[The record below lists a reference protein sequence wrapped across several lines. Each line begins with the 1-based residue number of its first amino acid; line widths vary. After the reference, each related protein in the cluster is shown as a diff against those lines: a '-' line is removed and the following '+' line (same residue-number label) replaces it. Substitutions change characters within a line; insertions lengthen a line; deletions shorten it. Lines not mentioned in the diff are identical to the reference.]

1 VLVVALYGVSSLR
14 RDGHQAVAVGEE
26 LAAVPQV
33 QGLGDAATDGPEGVE
48 LPRRPPRRG
57 ALRENVGMERM
68 KHREAPRWW
77 TAVGV
82 IGALLG
88 LAFWV
93 AVAVVAWHFIGKYW

>member
-1 VLVVALYGVSSLR
+1 
-14 RDGHQAVAVGEE
+14 
-26 LAAVPQV
+26 
-33 QGLGDAATDGPEGVE
+33 
-48 LPRRPPRRG
+48 
-57 ALRENVGMERM
+57 M

-82 IGALLG
+82 IGVLLG

>member
-1 VLVVALYGVSSLR
+1 LVLAVHVVPAVR
-14 RDGHQAVAVGEE
+14 RWRAEAVAVGEE

-33 QGLGDAATDGPEGVE
+33 QGIGDTAADRPEGVE
-48 LPRRPPRRG
+48 LPRRSPRRG
-57 ALRENVGMERM
+57 ALREDVGMDRM

-77 TAVGV
+77 TAVGIV
-82 IGALLG
+82 GALLG